1 MTASIALSGTRTT
14 RPRWARASDASVTC
28 SSPEW
33 APAHRPA
40 IPSWTVDG
48 VFGIARTTGTPS
60 ARYRSTVAVGVAAAI
75 VRTVCSGAIA
85 VPISLEQRLDVLRLH
100 REDDE
105 RGARGGLDIARR
117 RLHAVPLHEL
127 RDALVASRRRRELG
141 RLTPAGGEEPGDQ
154 RFADPPGAEDRDT
167 PLVDHG
173 RHYAA
178 LRARRRAMRAPSTE
192 APGTSPRAQP
202 SSSTSHASPCH
213 SSYGAS
219 SAAVSSPS
227 TQRPVSDA

>member
-14 RPRWARASDASVTC
+14 RPRWARASDARVTC
-28 SSPEW
+28 SSPAW

-75 VRTVCSGAIA
+75 VRTVCSSAIT
-85 VPISLEQRLDVLRLH
+85 VPISLEQRLHVLRLH

-117 RLHAVPLHEL
+117 RRTPYRSTSSAT
-127 RDALVASRRRRELG
+127 RSSRRDDAESSAGSRQPEERSPAISASPIRPAPRTAIRRSSTMADTMPPCAHDG
-141 RLTPAGGEEPGDQ
+141 ARCEP
-154 RFADPPGAEDRDT
+154 RPP
-167 PLVDHG
+167 
-173 RHYAA
+173 
-178 LRARRRAMRAPSTE
+178 RRRARDRGPSPAAAPRTRAPATPRT
-192 APGTSPRAQP
+192 APAARRSPRPRP
-202 SSSTSHASPCH
+202 SD
-213 SSYGAS
+213 
-219 SAAVSSPS
+219 
-227 TQRPVSDA
+227 R